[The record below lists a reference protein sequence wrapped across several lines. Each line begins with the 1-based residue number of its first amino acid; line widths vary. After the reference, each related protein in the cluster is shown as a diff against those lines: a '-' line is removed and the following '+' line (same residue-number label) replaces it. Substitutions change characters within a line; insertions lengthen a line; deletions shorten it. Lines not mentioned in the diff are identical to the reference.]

1 MRIYYFGELI
11 KDTNKETEKVEIL
24 EQTTLELNQARQQ
37 QNKKVGMDS
46 IGDLLKELDLNLD
59 SFRVNH
65 LQSTGV

>member
-24 EQTTLELNQARQQ
+24 EQTTLELNHSKAKPA
-37 QNKKVGMDS
+37 KKVGMDS

-59 SFRVNH
+59 TFQFKQLNGAR
-65 LQSTGV
+65 